1 MIGAFPKIFA
11 IGTDYIRD
19 LFNEAVEVTEKVD
32 GSQFVFGKVNGTLYI
47 RSKGAE
53 LFTANP
59 EKMFAEAISYVD
71 SIQDRMPEGIIYYTE
86 YLKKP
91 RHNTLTYSR
100 VPKNHLI
107 LFGVKDVTHKF
118 YTNIQ
123 EHADRLEIESIPVI
137 KVGMISNHQEVF
149 DLIDRESVLGGAKV
163 EGVVVK
169 NYYRQFLLG
178 GQPMPLMVGKY
189 VSEQFK
195 EVHRDRWG
203 KEETGSSRIDVFMKS
218 FRTEA
223 RWEKA
228 VQHLAEKGE
237 LVNEPKD
244 IGVLFKEIHTDIQ
257 EEEKENIKNFLW
269 QEYKDQIKRTAC
281 AGFPE
286 WYKKRLVERNF
297 STESIEL

>member
-1 MIGAFPKIFA
+1 MISAFPKIFS
-11 IGTDYIRD
+11 IGTGYIRD
-19 LFNEAVEVTEKVD
+19 LFNEEVEVTEKVD
-32 GSQFVFGKVNGTLYI
+32 GSQFVFGKVGGNLYL

-53 LFTANP
+53 LFTTNP
-59 EKMFAEAISYVD
+59 EKMFAEAISYID
-71 SIQDRMPEGIIYYTE
+71 SIQDRIPEGMIYYSE
-86 YLKKP
+86 YLKNPK
-91 RHNTLTYSR
+91 HNTLTYSR

-107 LFGVKDVTHKF
+107 LFGVKDVSHKF
-118 YTNIQ
+118 YTNINA
-123 EHADRLEIESIPVI
+123 HAEMLGIETIPVI
-137 KVGMISNHQEVF
+137 HTGKINDPQDIFG
-149 DLIDRESVLGGAKV
+149 LIDRESVLGGAKV

-169 NYYRQFLLG
+169 NYHRQFLLG
-178 GQPMPLMVGKY
+178 GQPMPLMAGKY
-189 VSEQFK
+189 VSESFK

-203 KEETGSSRIDVFMKS
+203 KEETGSSRIEVFMQS

-228 VQHLAEKGE
+228 VQHLTEKGE

-244 IGVLFKEIHTDIQ
+244 IGVLFKEIHNDIQ

-297 STESIEL
+297 N